1 MLETLA
7 LTTLIYL
14 FLNRNKKRKRK
25 PRTLDAELRKLIA
38 ESNETKENGQQ
49 IKNYLLSVINDAN
62 HDAGRFTDK
71 QLAEAQAILDKLGPN
86 ALYFMTDIA
95 AQLAFLAAAQ
105 INKTPTNVDEA
116 LKDSATAEEI
126 IELVVRVK

>member
-1 MLETLA
+1 MLETLVIA
-7 LTTLIYL
+7 SLIYL
-14 FLNRNKKRKRK
+14 FITRDKKRKRK
-25 PRTLDAELRKLIA
+25 PRTLDGELRQLIA

-71 QLAEAQAILDKLGPN
+71 QLAEAQVILDKLGPN

-105 INKTPTNVDEA
+105 INKIPTNVDA
-116 LKDSATAEEI
+116 KLNGSATAEEI
-126 IELVVRVK
+126 VEIVVI

>member
-1 MLETLA
+1 MFETLA
-7 LTTLIYL
+7 LTALVYL
-14 FLNRNKKRKRK
+14 FLNRNKKRKRE
-25 PRTLDAELRKLIA
+25 PRTLDAELRQLIA
-38 ESNETKENGQQ
+38 ESNETKENGHQ

-62 HDAGRFTDK
+62 HDAGRFTEK
-71 QLAEAQAILDKLGPN
+71 QLTEAQAILDKLGPN

-105 INKTPTNVDEA
+105 INKIPTNVDEA

-126 IELVVRVK
+126 VEIVVRT

>member
-7 LTTLIYL
+7 LTALIYL
-14 FLNRNKKRKRK
+14 FLSRNKKRKRK
-25 PRTLDAELRKLIA
+25 PRNLDAELRQLIA
-38 ESNETKENGQQ
+38 ESIETKENGQQ

-62 HDAGRFTDK
+62 QDSGRFTDK

-95 AQLAFLAAAQ
+95 AQLALLAAAQ
-105 INKTPTNVDEA
+105 INKIPTNVDAA
-116 LKDSATAEEI
+116 LRDSATAEEI
-126 IELVVRVK
+126 VEIVVRV